1 MLVCFA
7 SEKGG
12 AGKTTLATLLAE
24 RLTTLGVPLSLSD
37 GDPQASLIETSKKAG
52 GRMPLASSAF
62 PPQYEELAAGEEL
75 VFLDLPSGLRDEF
88 YTAVAVA
95 DAIVI
100 PAAPAVVDLR
110 TLVRTLTVVR
120 HAQERRESPPKVL
133 VVPVKISRRE
143 KASRDLLKLI
153 GELGWPTTKAYLADR
168 SAYRRAGAGG
178 LGALPRSSARA
189 AINEVSALAD
199 EIITKLEITQEV
211 RA

>member
-12 AGKTTLATLLAE
+12 AGKTTLSSLLAE
-24 RLTTLGVPLSLSD
+24 RLTALGVPLSLSD
-37 GDPQASLIETSKKAG
+37 GDPQASLIEISRKAA
-52 GRMPLASSAF
+52 GRIPEATSAF
-62 PPQYEELAAGEEL
+62 PPQYEGLAAGDEV

-88 YTAVAVA
+88 YTAIAVA
-95 DAIVI
+95 DAIVV

-110 TLVRTLTVVR
+110 TLVRTLTAVR
-120 HAQERRESPPKVL
+120 RAQELRERPPKVL
-133 VVPVKISRRE
+133 VVPVKISKRE

-168 SAYRRAGAGG
+168 SAYRRAGSGG

-199 EIITKLEITQEV
+199 EIIAKLEIAQEV